1 VACRAIVGFGV
12 GGAVVP
18 FDLLAEFLP
27 NKHRGTFL
35 IYIEGF
41 WTIGMSKLK
50 CDGACGYLLLIY
62 GVCVYVRL
70 HICCRGR
77 MVGIIFGRMEAINH
91 NHRHPGNVHC
101 KLDQIF
107 VFVLLLVFGIA
118 LVGNFVVTGGNR
130 VAARIST
137 LANYAGQVFKF
148 QHFLQLF
155 SVGFFNI
162 NDRDHEAAAIVH
174 HAAEVNGVKLAPF
187 QLDNTSVLEEAKS
200 AEEISVLD
208 FLKKDRLPLMIPL
221 W

>member
-1 VACRAIVGFGV
+1 
-12 GGAVVP
+12 
-18 FDLLAEFLP
+18 
-27 NKHRGTFL
+27 
-35 IYIEGF
+35 
-41 WTIGMSKLK
+41 M
-50 CDGACGYLLLIY
+50 
-62 GVCVYVRL
+62 
-70 HICCRGR
+70 
-77 MVGIIFGRMEAINH
+77 
-91 NHRHPGNVHC
+91 
-101 KLDQIF
+101 
-107 VFVLLLVFGIA
+107 
-118 LVGNFVVTGGNR
+118 
-130 VAARIST
+130 
-137 LANYAGQVFKF
+137 ANYAGQVFKF